1 MIRHF
6 VFGLFFGVTVGIAQ
20 AQDGK
25 AIYDANCAAC
35 HQPDGA
41 GAVGL
46 APPLAGTLGK
56 RVGSPVGRK
65 YVPGI
70 VIAGLAGKMES
81 KGVVYNGVMP
91 NWQQFSDDELAGVI
105 NYVLT
110 TFNAAELAAGHAP
123 YEAAEVA
130 ALRAKKPTGK
140 ELRSWRSE
148 SE

>member
-6 VFGLFFGVTVGIAQ
+6 IFALFCLSTAAMVQ

-46 APPLAGTLGK
+46 VPPLAGTLGQ
-56 RVGSPVGRK
+56 RVASPVGRK
-65 YVPGI
+65 YVPGVLI
-70 VIAGLAGKMES
+70 VGMAGKIES
-81 KGVVYNGVMP
+81 KGVTYNGMMP
-91 NWQQFSDDELAGVI
+91 TWQQFSDAELAAVL
-105 NYVLT
+105 NHVLT
-110 TFNAAELAAGHAP
+110 NFNAAELAAGHTP
-123 YEAAEVA
+123 YEAAEFA
-130 ALRAKKPTGK
+130 ALRAKKPTAK
-140 ELRSWRSE
+140 ELRTWRSE

>member
-6 VFGLFFGVTVGIAQ
+6 IFGLFFGLTVGIAQ

-81 KGVVYNGVMP
+81 KGVVYNGIMP
-91 NWQQFSDDELAGVI
+91 NWQQFSDAELAGVI

-110 TFNAAELAAGHAP
+110 AFNAAELAAGHTP
-123 YEAAEVA
+123 YEAAEFA

-140 ELRSWRSE
+140 ELRAWRSE
-148 SE
+148 LE